1 MNGPDPKATTIRV
14 PAKFFN
20 DHQANWS
27 DRGCRGGD
35 FDDCWPVRVTSKFVW
50 LEETDPGLAAL
61 LEDALRVVE
70 HPLDR
75 ESNRLRGSAKATSGA
90 IRQWFWLHRPDN
102 ACIPE
107 AVADLT
113 GNLRAEKNLSPCS
126 LGRNESHEQ
135 SSQESL

>member
-1 MNGPDPKATTIRV
+1 MIGPDPKATTIRV

-61 LEDALRVVE
+61 LEDALRVAEE
-70 HPLDR
+70 HPLAWLAPGWARRKAD
-75 ESNRLRGSAKATSGA
+75 SLRGSAKATVKA
-90 IRQWFWLHRPDN
+90 VREWFWLHRPDN

-107 AVADLT
+107 AVVILT
-113 GNLRAEKNLSPCS
+113 ASLRAEKNLSP
-126 LGRNESHEQ
+126 
-135 SSQESL
+135 